1 MKRKLSGTNLFILIM
16 MLLFSLSGKAAT
28 TTVWVGQNFSCD
40 ATEHFNFATT
50 QVNVEWK
57 VPVVLKNLGGTYLK
71 KLVASQYFEGTAYV
85 TCEWDE
91 VWNWGN
97 PYAERWEHRQKTWE
111 IKCQSNPVSISK
123 QNLELKVGETV
134 QLYYSHKYKNDYTS
148 YASPYFYTGETKVVS
163 VTKSGEITAVG
174 EGTAYVYV
182 HSNISG
188 VTPYCKVNVTGKWD
202 GGYIGEYEFDNIKYV
217 INTET
222 KTAEVIGLK
231 DRKISGELVIPEV
244 VTYKGV
250 DCSVVSIGKG
260 GACKGLDINSVTIP
274 NSVINIGDY
283 AFYGCYKLNTVNI
296 GDNVKYIGKNAFQFC
311 ENIKSITLPNSVTN
325 IGEYAFSGCG
335 ELNSIKFSES
345 LDSIGRNAFG
355 ACKKLI
361 SISIPSGV
369 IGKQAFAN
377 CDTLTSVTLG
387 KRVASVG
394 GYAFQMCPNLKNVI
408 MEGVKGIKE
417 GAFSNC
423 RKLESINIGENL
435 DSIGERAFAACSK
448 LTSVCCYTERVPSTK
463 SSAFSHI
470 NLRNVTLHVPKN
482 AINDYKATEPWSYFG
497 TIKSLTGE
505 EPEMKICATPTI
517 NYKDGKLEFSCETE
531 GAELISSIT
540 CDDIGEHNEAEVTL
554 STTYTV
560 SVYANKEG
568 YEDSE
573 TATATLCWVECT
585 HEDEKGNDLSVI
597 PAIRLL
603 IQTHAGGVIVLQG
616 VTANIPVTIYN
627 TNGIEIAS
635 EIAEPNTRLSFH
647 TGLAKGEVAIIKM
660 GSKSM
665 KVVMR

>member
-1 MKRKLSGTNLFILIM
+1 MKRKLSGTNLFVLIT

-28 TTVWVGQNFSCD
+28 TTVWVGQNFSFD
-40 ATEHFNFATT
+40 VRDHFNYATS
-50 QVNVEWK
+50 QVNVEWDIPK
-57 VPVVLKNLGGTYLK
+57 VLDNRGGEYSR
-71 KLVASQYFEGTAYV
+71 KLVVSQYFEGTAYV

-111 IKCQSNPVSISK
+111 VKCQSNPVSISK
-123 QNLELKVGETV
+123 QTLDLKVGEIV

-188 VTPYCKVNVTGKWD
+188 VTPYCKVNVTGKQNEV
-202 GGYIGEYEFDNIKYV
+202 YIGEYEVGNIKYV

-231 DRKISGELVIPEV
+231 DRKISGELIIPEV

-250 DCSVVSIGKG
+250 DCSVVSIGE
-260 GACKGLDINSVTIP
+260 GACSGLDNINSVTIP
-274 NSVINIGDY
+274 NNVINIGDY
-283 AFYGCYKLNTVNI
+283 SFWGSKFNIVNI
-296 GDNVKYIGKNAFQFC
+296 GNNVKYIGKGVFKSC

-325 IGEYAFSGCG
+325 IGNEAFSGCV
-335 ELNSIKFSES
+335 ELDSIKFSES
-345 LDSIGRNAFG
+345 LDSIGRNAFAG
-355 ACKKLI
+355 CNKLP
-361 SISIPSGV
+361 SILIPSGIV
-369 IGKQAFAN
+369 GESAFYGCGA
-377 CDTLTSVTLG
+377 LTSVTLG
-387 KRVASVG
+387 KGVTSVD
-394 GYAFQMCPNLKNVI
+394 GYAFQMCSNLKNVI
-408 MEGVKGIKE
+408 MEGVESIE
-417 GAFSNC
+417 DGAFSNC

-435 DSIGERAFAACSK
+435 NSIGEKAFAACSK
-448 LTSVCCYTERVPSTK
+448 LTSVYCHAERVPSTK

-470 NLRNVTLHVPKN
+470 SLKNVTLYVPKN
-482 AINDYKATEPWSYFG
+482 AINDYKATKPWSGFG
-497 TIKSLTGE
+497 TIKSLSGE

-517 NYKDGKLEFSCETE
+517 SYKDGKLIFSCETE

-540 CDDIGEHNEAEVTL
+540 CDDIGEHHEAEVTL

-585 HEDEKGNDLSVI
+585 HEDEKGNDLSAI
-597 PAIRLL
+597 PAIKLL

-616 VTANIPVTIYN
+616 VTANIPVTIY
-627 TNGIEIAS
+627 TINGTEIAS

-647 TGLAKGEVAIIKM
+647 TGLAKGEVAIIKI
-660 GSKSM
+660 GTKSM